1 MSDCRAPA
9 VFSPTFWRSLCLVCL
24 LAVGCAEAL
33 AQNTSGQVMVV
44 TGPVKSFDL
53 QGRERVLQKGDTV
66 APGDRIVTSEN
77 ALVQLRMNDGGY
89 LSVRA
94 GTEMKIDQFVF
105 DEKDQKKSSFLVSLI
120 KGGFRSITGLIGK
133 SNPDGYEIRTPGAT
147 IGIRGT
153 DHEPMYIPPAASGL
167 PAGIAPGVYDKVNV
181 GETFLRNEHGILP
194 IKPGQVGFSP
204 LKPSAA
210 PKMLQRVPDFYKV
223 DLKIEGR
230 ESKERS
236 EGKSDDDKKQ
246 LTTSAL
252 RPTAASRLS
261 TLNAAD
267 RSMMIDKSGD
277 MALSRTALGEAVNP
291 VNPATAPLAVEGVV
305 APAKTLSG
313 NAMLMPISPAL
324 TNATL
329 DMAPLAVDGSVATAK
344 TLSGSTMLAPISS
357 TLTNTAL
364 EPKTLVQQAPLTT
377 MQTISPA
384 LSPTISPMLSP
395 TITPTTTL
403 IQPAPALI
411 QPTTTLIQPTTIL
424 KSTTFIVK

>member
-9 VFSPTFWRSLCLVCL
+9 VFSPTFWRSLCVILL

-167 PAGIAPGVYDKVNV
+167 PAGIAPGVYDKVND

-267 RSMMIDKSGD
+267 KSMIFDKSGD
-277 MALSRTALGEAVNP
+277 MALSRTALGDA
-291 VNPATAPLAVEGVV
+291 VNPATAPLVVEGAV

-313 NAMLMPISPAL
+313 STLLTPISP
-324 TNATL
+324 TL
-329 DMAPLAVDGSVATAK
+329 A
-344 TLSGSTMLAPISS
+344 
-357 TLTNTAL
+357 NTAL
-364 EPKTLVQQAPLTT
+364 EPKTLLQQAPLTT
-377 MQTISPA
+377 MQTISPT

-395 TITPTTTL
+395 TITSTTTL
-403 IQPAPALI
+403 IQPTTTLI

-424 KSTTFIVK
+424 KSTTLLIK